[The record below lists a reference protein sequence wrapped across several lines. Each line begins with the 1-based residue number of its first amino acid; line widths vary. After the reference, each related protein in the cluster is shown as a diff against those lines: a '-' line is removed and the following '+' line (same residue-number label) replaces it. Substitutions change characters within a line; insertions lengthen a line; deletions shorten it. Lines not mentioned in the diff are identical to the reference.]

1 MSGGCAFGEWGTEAA
16 GAFIGGFPKL
26 RIAGS
31 INAWRPPCDDV
42 GVGDRRGL
50 AGEVPGKGEGSKPSS
65 VVWAVGVETD
75 G

>member
-1 MSGGCAFGEWGTEAA
+1 MGS
-16 GAFIGGFPKL
+16 FPKL

-31 INAWRPPCDDV
+31 INGWRPPCEEEV
-42 GVGDRRGL
+42 GVGERRGL
-50 AGEVPGKGEGSKPSS
+50 AGEVPGKGEGSSPSS